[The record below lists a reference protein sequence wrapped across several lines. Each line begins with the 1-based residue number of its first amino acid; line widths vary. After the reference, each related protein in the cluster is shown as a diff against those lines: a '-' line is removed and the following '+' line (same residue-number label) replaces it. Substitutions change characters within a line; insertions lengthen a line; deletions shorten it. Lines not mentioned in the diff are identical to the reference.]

1 MEQVRERRHHA
12 HREGG
17 CGMNKEKFLSE
28 LKAALGRMSEEERR
42 EVIYD
47 YEEHFRMGT
56 ADGKTEEQI
65 AQSLGNP
72 RAIGRSYAIDAL
84 LEEPKG
90 GGGVTATSVLRAV
103 FASVSLTFFN
113 VIFILGPFLGLVGV
127 LIGLWATAVALAA
140 SGVGVV
146 LFPIGALVAPGLFSM
161 VGMNLAFVIF
171 AGMGVAGL
179 GLLAGIG
186 MWKLTQ
192 LFVRGTA
199 AYLRFNA
206 RIVTR
211 RK

>member
-1 MEQVRERRHHA
+1 MT
-12 HREGG
+12 
-17 CGMNKEKFLSE
+17 KEKFLSD
-28 LKAALGRMSEEERR
+28 LKGALGRMSDEERR
-42 EVIYD
+42 EVVYD
-47 YEEHFRMGT
+47 YEEHFRMGL
-56 ADGKTEEQI
+56 AAGKTEDQI
-65 AQSLGNP
+65 SQSLGNP
-72 RAIGRSYAIDAL
+72 RLIGRSYAMESL

-90 GGGVTATSVLRAV
+90 GGDVKAASVLRAV
-103 FASVSLTFFN
+103 FASISLTFFN

-127 LIGLWATAVALAA
+127 LVGLWATAVALAA

-161 VGMNLAFVIF
+161 AGMNLAFVVF
-171 AGMGVAGL
+171 AGIGVAGL
-179 GLLAGIG
+179 GLLASIG
-186 MWKLTQ
+186 MWKVTQ

>member
-1 MEQVRERRHHA
+1 
-12 HREGG
+12 
-17 CGMNKEKFLSE
+17 MNREKFLSE

-42 EVIYD
+42 EVVYD

-72 RAIGRSYAIDAL
+72 RVIGRSYAIDAL

-103 FASVSLTFFN
+103 FASISLTFFN

-140 SGVGVV
+140 SGVGVILSPIAV
-146 LFPIGALVAPGLFSM
+146 LIVPRWVTLD
-161 VGMNLAFVIF
+161 GMGPVFFVF
-171 AGMGVAGL
+171 AGIGVAGL
-179 GLLAGIG
+179 GMLSGIG

>member
-1 MEQVRERRHHA
+1 MT
-12 HREGG
+12 
-17 CGMNKEKFLSE
+17 KEKFLSD
-28 LKAALGRMSEEERR
+28 LKGALGRMSDEERR
-42 EVIYD
+42 EVLYD
-47 YEEHFRMGT
+47 YEEHFRMGL
-56 ADGKTEEQI
+56 AAGKTEDQI
-65 AQSLGNP
+65 SQSLGNP
-72 RAIGRSYAIDAL
+72 RQIGRSYAMESL

-90 GGGVTATSVLRAV
+90 GGDVKAASVLRAV
-103 FASVSLTFFN
+103 FASISLTFFN

-127 LIGLWATAVALAA
+127 LIGMWATAVALAA

-171 AGMGVAGL
+171 AGIGVAGL

-192 LFVRGTA
+192 IFVRGTA

>member
-1 MEQVRERRHHA
+1 MT
-12 HREGG
+12 
-17 CGMNKEKFLSE
+17 KEKFLSD
-28 LKAALGRMSEEERR
+28 LKGALGRMSDEERR
-42 EVIYD
+42 EVVYD
-47 YEEHFRMGT
+47 YEEHFRMGL
-56 ADGKTEEQI
+56 AAGKTEDQI
-65 AQSLGNP
+65 SQSLGNP
-72 RAIGRSYAIDAL
+72 RLIGRSYAMESL

-90 GGGVTATSVLRAV
+90 GGDVKAASVLRAV
-103 FASVSLTFFN
+103 FASISLTFFN

-171 AGMGVAGL
+171 AGIGVAGL

>member
-1 MEQVRERRHHA
+1 
-12 HREGG
+12 
-17 CGMNKEKFLSE
+17 MNREKFLSE

-72 RAIGRSYAIDAL
+72 RVIGRSYAIDAL

-90 GGGVTATSVLRAV
+90 GGAVAATSVLRAV
-103 FASVSLTFFN
+103 FASISLTFFN

-127 LIGLWATAVALAA
+127 LIGLWATAAALAV
-140 SGVGVV
+140 SGVGVILSPV
-146 LFPIGALVAPGLFSM
+146 AALVVPRWVTLYGMGPLFY
-161 VGMNLAFVIF
+161 VF
-171 AGMGVAGL
+171 AGIGVAGL
-179 GLLAGIG
+179 GMLSGIG

>member
-1 MEQVRERRHHA
+1 MT
-12 HREGG
+12 
-17 CGMNKEKFLSE
+17 KEKFLSD
-28 LKAALGRMSEEERR
+28 LKGALGRMSDEERR
-42 EVIYD
+42 EVVYD
-47 YEEHFRMGT
+47 YEEHFRMGM
-56 ADGKTEEQI
+56 AEGKTEDQI
-65 AQSLGNP
+65 SQSLGNP
-72 RAIGRSYAIDAL
+72 RLIGRSYAMESL
-84 LEEPKG
+84 LEEPRG
-90 GGGVTATSVLRAV
+90 GGDVKAASVLRAV
-103 FASVSLTFFN
+103 FASISLTFFN

-140 SGVGVV
+140 SGVGVI
-146 LFPIGALVAPGLFSM
+146 LSPIGALIAPGFVSLG
-161 VGMNLAFVIF
+161 GMNVAFLIF
-171 AGMGVAGL
+171 SGIGVGGL

>member
-1 MEQVRERRHHA
+1 MTQ
-12 HREGG
+12 
-17 CGMNKEKFLSE
+17 EKFLSD
-28 LKAALGRMSEEERR
+28 LKGALGRMSDEERR
-42 EVIYD
+42 EVVYD
-47 YEEHFRMGT
+47 YEEHFRMGL
-56 ADGKTEEQI
+56 AAGKTEDQI
-65 AQSLGNP
+65 SQSLGNP
-72 RAIGRSYAIDAL
+72 RQIGRSYAMESL

-90 GGGVTATSVLRAV
+90 GGDVKAASVLRAV
-103 FASVSLTFFN
+103 FASISLTFFN

-127 LIGLWATAVALAA
+127 LIGMWGTAVALAA

-171 AGMGVAGL
+171 AGIGVAGL

>member
-1 MEQVRERRHHA
+1 MT
-12 HREGG
+12 
-17 CGMNKEKFLSE
+17 KEKFLTD

-42 EVIYD
+42 EVVYD
-47 YEEHFRMGT
+47 YEEHFRMGL
-56 ADGKTEEQI
+56 AAGKGEDQI
-65 AQSLGNP
+65 SQSLGNP
-72 RAIGRSYAIDAL
+72 RMIGRSYAMESL

-90 GGGVTATSVLRAV
+90 GGDVKAASVLRAV

-127 LIGLWATAVALAA
+127 LIGMWATAVALAA
-140 SGVGVV
+140 SGVGVI
-146 LFPIGALVAPGLFSM
+146 LAPLGALFVPAFFTLG
-161 VGMNLAFVIF
+161 GMNVAFLIF
-171 AGMGVAGL
+171 SGIGVAGL

-211 RK
+211 RR